1 MLRWALIAYGVL
13 CLIGAVILL
22 AAHVTT
28 ALVIYLAI
36 NGLLIA
42 GGILFERSGYRSQVN
57 LFERSGYRSKVNRTQ
72 GQWQPTGERFNDPT
86 TGQVVE
92 VYYNPQTG
100 ERDYRDSNSQD

>member
-1 MLRWALIAYGVL
+1 MLRWVLIAYGIL

-22 AAHVTT
+22 AAGVTT

-36 NGLLIA
+36 NGVLIA

-57 LFERSGYRSKVNRTQ
+57 RTQ
-72 GQWQPTGERFNDPT
+72 GKWQPTGERFNDPT

-100 ERDYRDSNSQD
+100 ERDYRESSHQD

>member
-1 MLRWALIAYGVL
+1 MLRWVLVTYGVL

-36 NGLLIA
+36 NGLLIT
-42 GGILFERSGYRSQVN
+42 GGILFERSGYRTQI
-57 LFERSGYRSKVNRTQ
+57 NRTQ
-72 GQWQPTGERFNDPT
+72 GKWQPTGERFNDPT

-100 ERDYRDSNSQD
+100 ERDYRESSPQN

>member
-1 MLRWALIAYGVL
+1 MLRWVLIAYGIL
-13 CLIGAVILL
+13 CLIGAVILFV
-22 AAHVTT
+22 AHVTT

-42 GGILFERSGYRSQVN
+42 GGILFERSGYRS
-57 LFERSGYRSKVNRTQ
+57 RVNRTQ
-72 GQWQPTGERFNDPT
+72 GKWQPTGERFNDPN

-100 ERDYRDSNSQD
+100 ERDYRESNSQN

>member
-1 MLRWALIAYGVL
+1 MLRWVLIAYGIL

-22 AAHVTT
+22 AAGVTT

-36 NGLLIA
+36 NGVLIA

-57 LFERSGYRSKVNRTQ
+57 RTQ
-72 GQWQPTGERFNDPT
+72 GKWQPTGERFNDPT

>member
-1 MLRWALIAYGVL
+1 MLRWVLIAYGVL
-13 CLIGAVILL
+13 CLIGAVILF

-36 NGLLIA
+36 NGVLIA

-57 LFERSGYRSKVNRTQ
+57 RTQ
-72 GQWQPTGERFNDPT
+72 GKWQPTGERFNDPT
-86 TGQVVE
+86 TGQIVE

-100 ERDYRDSNSQD
+100 ERDYRESSHQD

>member
-1 MLRWALIAYGVL
+1 MLRWALIVYGVL

-28 ALVIYLAI
+28 VLVLYLAI

-57 LFERSGYRSKVNRTQ
+57 RTQ
-72 GQWQPTGERFNDPT
+72 GKWQPTGERFNDPT
-86 TGQVVE
+86 TGQVVQ

-100 ERDYRDSNSQD
+100 ERDYRESDPQN

>member
-1 MLRWALIAYGVL
+1 LLRRVLIAYGVL
-13 CLIGAVILL
+13 CLIGALILL

-36 NGLLIA
+36 NGLIIT
-42 GGILFERSGYRSQVN
+42 GGILFERSGYRSNVD
-57 LFERSGYRSKVNRTQ
+57 RMQ
-72 GQWQPTGERFNDPT
+72 GKWQPTGERFNDPT

-100 ERDYRDSNSQD
+100 ERDYRESGPQT